1 MDCSDFDPQLCIVQ
15 LTDFHF
21 GEELQVNYH
30 DRVDDILDTIKLS
43 ITSGTVLLL
52 VTGDIAYSGKKKEY
66 QSASLFFDY
75 LIEQLGKPEYQ
86 LIVYLLPGNHDL
98 QGPRKSTERFVDA
111 QYDFDIKKMASF
123 YKFLVI
129 LIIVLKQIVNNLYLK
144 PFPTLQS

>member
-1 MDCSDFDPQLCIVQ
+1 MDRNDFEPQLCIVQ

-30 DRVDDILDTIKLS
+30 DRVDDILETIKSS
-43 ITSGTVLLL
+43 ITSGAVLLL

-75 LIEQLGKPEYQ
+75 LIEQLDKLEYR

-98 QGPRKSTERFVDA
+98 QGPRKSTERFVDT
-111 QYDFDIKKMASF
+111 QYDLDVKKMASYYEF
-123 YKFLVI
+123 ANQYGNQFVWLC
-129 LIIVLKQIVNNLYLK
+129 
-144 PFPTLQS
+144 

>member
-86 LIVYLLPGNHDL
+86 LIVYLWLC
-98 QGPRKSTERFVDA
+98 
-111 QYDFDIKKMASF
+111 
-123 YKFLVI
+123 
-129 LIIVLKQIVNNLYLK
+129 
-144 PFPTLQS
+144 